1 MDALSRLKAAN
12 KEQEMIVDTDELC
25 SDVAGIQPDNS
36 FVTFLTVWPTTTQVS
51 KLAGHLFCFKF
62 QTALISVAEVVWNI
76 RSRPIALK
84 ERTPIKIFYSSPL
97 SH

>member
-36 FVTFLTVWPTTTQVS
+36 FVTFLTV
-51 KLAGHLFCFKF
+51 
-62 QTALISVAEVVWNI
+62 
-76 RSRPIALK
+76 
-84 ERTPIKIFYSSPL
+84 
-97 SH
+97 